1 MAGPKEMFRS
11 PRDDERG
18 ANGEGLF
25 TIREV
30 HINALHRLFDEIHDN
45 ERFKALTESQL
56 RMRKSR
62 LQQHFSDMQE
72 AHVFYRQ
79 VCILASDD
87 IYEQLEEGFMDV
99 MAIIEDRL
107 KELGSIEHGR
117 FLPATP
123 AKTARPP
130 QIGIFNGN
138 PANWPAFRDLFV
150 AEVHNKDFEPIT
162 KLLYLQAACVE
173 KAAEKLGSW
182 QLTNDNYQPAWEVM
196 ISSYNDRYNVVH
208 GILEDFFAVQPQEK
222 ECHKSL
228 STVLHALKNTRS
240 QIQAICKEPVDLSDQ
255 LWIHVAKQRLPKQ
268 TLESWVQHRKRT
280 SPDALPT
287 CGEFQQFLG
296 SKAKAC
302 RDFEHETDLVI
313 QRTKSS
319 KSRIESSNN
328 RFKPY
333 EKDGKRD
340 NSHEKKPSRRD
351 GQDRANE
358 PIRKNEQRH
367 GSEPSRASERG
378 WSDAAPSQTSRAYVS
393 SQQEKFTAPVSGRA
407 YPPVQVTPPVALS
420 RRDPSIIG
428 KSELFVHPPQPA
440 SICPICPGAQ
450 HKLFRCPKMLRADLQ
465 ERWYRALRAG
475 VCLNCLMRG
484 HSSFTCYN
492 GEACIK
498 CKCRHNSILC
508 PKNRSISEQNQS

>member
-1 MAGPKEMFRS
+1 MAGSKETFRS
-11 PRDDERG
+11 PKDDERG
-18 ANGEGLF
+18 DNREGLF
-25 TIREV
+25 TLREV
-30 HINALHRLFDEIHDN
+30 HINALHRFFDEIHDSQ
-45 ERFKALTESQL
+45 RFKALTDSQL
-56 RMRKSR
+56 RVRKSR

-72 AHVFYRQ
+72 AHVSYRQ

-87 IYEQLEEGFMDV
+87 IYEELEEGFMDV

-107 KELGSIEHGR
+107 KELSSIELGS
-117 FLPATP
+117 FLPAFP
-123 AKTARPP
+123 AETARPP

-138 PANWPAFRDLFV
+138 PADWPAFRDLFLE
-150 AEVHNKDFEPIT
+150 EVHSKDFEPIT

-182 QLTNDNYQPAWEVM
+182 KLTSDNYQPAWEVM
-196 ISSYNDRYNVVH
+196 ISSYNDRYHVIH
-208 GILEDFFAVQPQEK
+208 GRLEDFFAVQQQEK
-222 ECHKSL
+222 ESYASL
-228 STVLHALKNTRS
+228 NTVLHALKNTRREL
-240 QIQAICKEPVDLSDQ
+240 QAICKKPVDLSDQ

-268 TLESWVQHRKRT
+268 TLESWEQHRKRT
-280 SPDALPT
+280 SPNALPT
-287 CGEFQQFLG
+287 CGEFQHFLG
-296 SKAKAC
+296 RKAKGC
-302 RDFEHETDLVI
+302 REFEHETDLVN

-319 KSRIESSNN
+319 KFRNESSNN

-333 EKDGKRD
+333 EKDGRRD
-340 NSHEKKPSRRD
+340 KSHDMKPSLRD
-351 GQDRANE
+351 DQDRANE
-358 PIRKNEQRH
+358 PSRKNEQRH
-367 GSEPSRASERG
+367 GSDPSRASGQG
-378 WSDAAPSQTSRAYVS
+378 WSDAAAPQLSRAYVS
-393 SQQEKFTAPVSGRA
+393 SKQETFSAPVMGRA
-407 YPPVQVTPPVALS
+407 YPPIQLTPPVALC

-450 HKLFRCPKMLRADLQ
+450 HKLFRCPRMLRADLQ
-465 ERWYRALRAG
+465 ERWFRALRAG

-508 PKNRSISEQNQS
+508 PKNPIYQGQS